1 LEMRNLGAI
10 VGLCSIIL
18 LATLVALGQAAQ
30 EATIQPGTAVELVLK
45 DHLSSKLNEVGDTF
59 AAELKEPAYAD
70 GQLVLPRGAEFLG
83 RVTQVKPAG
92 RMEQSSQMTIVFDR
106 VVVPWGEEPVSLLL
120 TAIDDW
126 SKDQKLKADD
136 EGKVKGGHNGD
147 ATLHNVER
155 GGRLGSLGAA
165 SVILLGRGAGAGPG
179 VLGAGGGAIAGG
191 MLGGVLMTKGDDV
204 RLSPGT
210 MFRVRFVKPLTLPVV
225 RQEGRPQTNSRADDS
240 SAGPETKSKYRPVSL
255 VSTTYTTLPAAA
267 TPAEQSLQSAATW

>member
-1 LEMRNLGAI
+1 MKNLGT
-10 VGLCSIIL
+10 GLVLC
-18 LATLVALGQAAQ
+18 LVIHFSTVAALPQAAQ
-30 EATIQPGTAVELVLK
+30 EAIIQPGTQAQLVLK

-83 RVTQVKPAG
+83 RVTQIKPAS

-126 SKDQKLKADD
+126 SKDKKLKADD
-136 EGKVKGGHNGD
+136 EGKVKGGHDGD
-147 ATLHNVER
+147 ATLRNAER

-165 SVILLGRGAGAGPG
+165 SVILLGRGAG
-179 VLGAGGGAIAGG
+179 LGAGGGAIAGG
-191 MLGGVLMTKGDDV
+191 MVGGVLMTKGDEV

-210 MFRVRFVKPLTLPVV
+210 VFRVRFVKPLTLPVV
-225 RQEGRPQTNSRADDS
+225 RQQGQVQTNSRADD
-240 SAGPETKSKYRPVSL
+240 PKSERGD
-255 VSTTYTTLPAAA
+255 
-267 TPAEQSLQSAATW
+267 